1 MPTLLSHPAVPLAMA
16 CALADK
22 PVSGRLLVAGIV
34 VSILPDLDTLAFR
47 FNIPY
52 GAELGHRGFS
62 HSLLF
67 ALIVGVL
74 GVLAAGWLRSTRW
87 RSFIFLFLATT
98 SHGILDAFTNGGLGV
113 ALLWPYS
120 ELRYFAP
127 WRPIAVSPFG
137 LERFIA
143 QAPKLLAS
151 ELRWVWLPLFG
162 TALLVLAGRLLLRRR
177 KE

>member
-1 MPTLLSHPAVPLAMA
+1 MPTLLTHPAVPLAMA

-22 PVSGRLLVAGIV
+22 PVSGRLLIAGIV
-34 VSILPDLDTLAFR
+34 VSILPDLDTLGFR

-62 HSLLF
+62 HSLLC
-67 ALIVGVL
+67 ALIIAVL
-74 GVLAAGWLRSTRW
+74 GALAADWLRSTRV
-87 RSFIFLFLATT
+87 RSFVFLFLAAA
-98 SHGILDAFTNGGLGV
+98 SHGILDTFTNGGLGV

-120 ELRYFAP
+120 EHRYFAP

-143 QAPKLLAS
+143 RAPTLLAS
-151 ELRWVWLPLFG
+151 ELRWVWLPLFSA
-162 TALLVLAGRLLLRRR
+162 ALVVLGGRLLFRRQ
-177 KE
+177 KA